1 MIRTVLIDDETD
13 SIRVLQK
20 LLETYCPQ
28 VDVVGTADGVETA
41 IAVIQAARPDLL
53 FLDIEMTQ
61 GNAFDLLNQLLPLTF
76 QVIFVTAFDN
86 YAIRAFKYSAVDY
99 LLKPVDIDELVSAVE
114 RVAERSQRRNII
126 DQMQVFLD
134 NMGSLGMGSLGMG
147 QQKMAVPTVD
157 GLIFINLKDVVRLEA
172 KSSYTQILMDNGEV
186 ITATRTIKDYEDI
199 LPETLFCRIHNSHI
213 INLIKIEKYHKGR
226 GGYVTLEDGSTIEVA
241 SRRRQEFLRRL
252 LK

>member
-28 VDVVGTADGVETA
+28 IEVVGTAEGVETGLE
-41 IAVIQAARPDLL
+41 VIQATRPDLL
-53 FLDIEMTQ
+53 LLDIEMTQ
-61 GNAFDLLNQLLPLTF
+61 GNAFDLLNQLRPLTF

-99 LLKPVDIDELVSAVE
+99 LLKPVDIDELVSAV
-114 RVAERSQRRNII
+114 RKVTERSQQRNII

-134 NMGSLGMGSLGMG
+134 NMGTYGLA

-157 GLIFINLKDVVRLEA
+157 GLIFINLREVVRFEA
-172 KSSYTQILMDNGEV
+172 KSSYTQINLENGEV
-186 ITATRTIKDYEDI
+186 VMATRTIKDYEDI

-213 INLIKIEKYHKGR
+213 INLQKIEKYHKGP
-226 GGYVTLEDGSTIEVA
+226 GGYVILEDGSEIEVA

>member
-1 MIRTVLIDDETD
+1 MIRTVLVDDETD

-20 LLETYCPQ
+20 LLDKYCPQ
-28 VDVVGTADGVETA
+28 IEVVGTAEGVETA
-41 IAVIQAARPDLL
+41 LAVIEASRPDLL

-61 GNAFDLLNQLLPLTF
+61 GNAFDLLNQLRPLMF

-99 LLKPVDIDELVSAVE
+99 LLKPVDIDELVGAVE
-114 RVAERSQRRNII
+114 RVVQRSRQKNII

-134 NMGSLGMGSLGMG
+134 NMGTFSLA

-157 GLIFINLKDVVRLEA
+157 GLIFINLKEVVRLEA
-172 KSSYTQILMDNGEV
+172 KNSYTQIILDNGNIV
-186 ITATRTIKDYEDI
+186 TATRTIKDYEDI
-199 LPETLFCRIHNSHI
+199 LPEALFCRIHNSHI
-213 INLIKIEKYHKGR
+213 INLFKIEKYNKGR